1 MVESSFVRCTRRG
14 RSHLASLRGQTRPLQ
29 HPLHVQIEARLN
41 AGSFEDAQRLLAQL
55 GVGQEHVHATTYFAT
70 RILYQRGKLDLQGVV
85 ARLREL
91 LVACPEFPEASAM
104 LSAAERGTLRPDPTR
119 FNEATV
125 PPPPATSDDEDDDG
139 ERLTDPGHVPSSV
152 PAIEARLKTPQAP
165 GIPRAPLVPR
175 FTPRENVAPSYAP
188 PAELELTGP
197 DLELTPPDFE
207 LTPPAPI
214 SNPWNDTLSAP
225 PPSSTRS
232 ARSNG
237 PPPVAIE
244 LGPLDGLAD
253 AGFGARVTA
262 PSPGAASENEEAPSV
277 FVIATWL
284 SERDFERALAA
295 VETLGAESSPE
306 LSLLEVRALVGLGR
320 KAAARRSLDRL
331 CRAPLLD
338 PDLRAAVARLLIEL
352 GDIDRAEA
360 QARRAH
366 AEDPESELSRL
377 TLAWAV
383 ARSDAWLPSPRS
395 AGELSELLTNFTPEG
410 SPLSALGYALSALM
424 LLGTSASAARQAA
437 DAALGLDP
445 DSQDA
450 LAVAAVVAQKQRRS
464 EDAKR
469 LYQRLLARD
478 HHAAGDLAATLS
490 RLDLQVGRHA
500 EKSATASTP
509 PSAPLSPAVLSAPVA
524 PPRIEGG
531 SPWDEKE
538 QRLALG
544 DSKAAL
550 FEFEQGLSRKLEA
563 LPARAGAEE
572 LSWAALVTA
581 RFLTESPISRHFA
594 PYDLSLF
601 SIARL
606 DIALGLIYRG
616 GVGPRTEL
624 RTRAL
629 LGLGAYSGECLRQA
643 YAGEWLGAGGDLL
656 RMHIEGQGLCFSPFR
671 DMNARLQTAA
681 ALEVGDTPLP
691 HPGAEPLG
699 QRVALDVAPPTPWDP
714 EPWAPPEQLPRL
726 GASLRESPVG
736 LYCAGVELPLDLSF
750 ASLRS
755 LDRYV
760 TLLAPPLA
768 PPDPEAGWVRR
779 AAILVGAYMGEVLR
793 GTRGGA
799 WESVRGELRP
809 EAYRLS
815 LPGGVTALPVAAAY
829 ERLSGRRL
837 EQPSDYARRITG

>member
-1 MVESSFVRCTRRG
+1 M
-14 RSHLASLRGQTRPLQ
+14 
-29 HPLHVQIEARLN
+29 
-41 AGSFEDAQRLLAQL
+41 
-55 GVGQEHVHATTYFAT
+55 HATTYFAT

-85 ARLREL
+85 ARLSEL
-91 LVACPEFPEASAM
+91 LVACPEFPEARAM

-125 PPPPATSDDEDDDG
+125 PPPPVASDDDDDDG
-139 ERLTDPGHVPSSV
+139 DRLTDPGHVPSSV
-152 PAIEARLKTPQAP
+152 PAMEARLKTPQAP

-175 FTPRENVAPSYAP
+175 FTPREHVAPSYAP
-188 PAELELTGP
+188 PPE
-197 DLELTPPDFE
+197 LELTPPDFE
-207 LTPPAPI
+207 LTPPDPI

-225 PPSSTRS
+225 PPSSTQS
-232 ARSNG
+232 ARVAS

-244 LGPLDGLAD
+244 LGPLDGLAE
-253 AGFGARVTA
+253 AGFGARITA
-262 PSPGAASENEEAPSV
+262 PSPGAPGANEEPPSV

-284 SERDFERALAA
+284 SERDFERALTA
-295 VETLGAESSPE
+295 VEALGAESSPE

-338 PDLRAAVARLLIEL
+338 PDLRAAVARLLLEL
-352 GDIDRAEA
+352 GDVDRAEA

-377 TLAWAV
+377 TLAWAI
-383 ARSDAWLPSPRS
+383 ARSNAWLPSARS
-395 AGELSELLTNFTPEG
+395 AGELSELLTDFTPEG
-410 SPLSALGYALSALM
+410 SPLAALGFALSALM

-464 EDAKR
+464 ADAKR

-478 HHAAGDLAATLS
+478 HHAADELAATLS
-490 RLDLQVGRHA
+490 SLDLQVGRHA
-500 EKSATASTP
+500 ETTAANVSAPQSAP
-509 PSAPLSPAVLSAPVA
+509 PSPRVQGAPRGQASVA
-524 PPRIEGG
+524 GG
-531 SPWDEKE
+531 SPWDVKE
-538 QRLALG
+538 QRLAQG

-550 FEFEQGLSRKLEA
+550 FEFEQGLSRKLES

-581 RFLTESPISRHFA
+581 RFLTVSPISRHFA

-624 RTRAL
+624 RSRAL

-643 YAGEWLGAGGDLL
+643 YAGEWVGGSADLL

-681 ALEVGDTPLP
+681 PLEVGDTPLP

-699 QRVALDVAPPTPWDP
+699 QRIALSVAPPAPWDP
-714 EPWAPPEQLPRL
+714 EPWAPPEQLARL

-736 LYCAGVELPLDLSF
+736 LYCAGAELPLDLSF

-768 PPDPEAGWVRR
+768 PPDPEAAWVRR

-793 GTRGGA
+793 GTHGGA

-809 EAYRLS
+809 EAYRLA

>member
-1 MVESSFVRCTRRG
+1 M
-14 RSHLASLRGQTRPLQ
+14 
-29 HPLHVQIEARLN
+29 
-41 AGSFEDAQRLLAQL
+41 
-55 GVGQEHVHATTYFAT
+55 HATTYFAT
-70 RILYQRGKLDLQGVV
+70 RILYQRGKLDLPGVI
-85 ARLREL
+85 ARLGEL
-91 LVACPEFPEASAM
+91 LVVCPEFPEARAM
-104 LSAAERGTLRPDPTR
+104 LDAAQRGALRPDTKT

-125 PPPPATSDDEDDDG
+125 PPPPITEDDEDDGD
-139 ERLTDPGHVPSSV
+139 RLTEPGHAPSSV
-152 PAIEARLKTPQAP
+152 PTVEARLKTPQAP

-188 PAELELTGP
+188 PP
-197 DLELTPPDFE
+197 DLELTPPELDLE
-207 LTPPAPI
+207 LTPPT

-225 PPSSTRS
+225 PPSSTRNPRIDS
-232 ARSNG
+232 
-237 PPPVAIE
+237 PPPVAID
-244 LGPLDGLAD
+244 LGVHDGV
-253 AGFGARVTA
+253 ARIGLGDRNTA
-262 PSPGAASENEEAPSV
+262 PSPGAPGHEAELPSV

-295 VETLGAESSPE
+295 VDKLGAESSPE
-306 LSLLEVRALVGLGR
+306 LSLLEVRALIGLSR

-352 GDIDRAEA
+352 GDLDRAEA

-383 ARSDAWLPSPRS
+383 ARGDAWLPSPRS
-395 AGELSELLTNFTPEG
+395 AGELSELLGNITPEA
-410 SPLSALGYALSALM
+410 SPLPALGYALSALR
-424 LLGTSASAARQAA
+424 LLGSSAEAARQAA
-437 DAALGLDP
+437 DAALALDA

-464 EDAKR
+464 ADAKR
-469 LYQRLLARD
+469 LYQRLLVVD
-478 HHAAGDLAATLS
+478 HHAADELATTLGS
-490 RLDLQVGRHA
+490 LDLKVGPHA
-500 EKSATASTP
+500 ER
-509 PSAPLSPAVLSAPVA
+509 PVA
-524 PPRIEGG
+524 RGSTAPPPAPAPAPAPAPPVLTPG

-550 FEFEQGLSRKLEA
+550 FEFEQGLSRKLES
-563 LPARAGAEE
+563 LPARAGPAE
-572 LSWAALVTA
+572 LSWAATVTA
-581 RFLTESPISRHFA
+581 RYLTEAAISRHFA
-594 PYDLSLF
+594 PYDLSVF
-601 SIARL
+601 SIGRL
-606 DIALGLIYRG
+606 DVALGLIYRG

-643 YAGEWLGAGGDLL
+643 YAGEWVGPSADLL

-671 DMNARLQTAA
+671 DMNARLQSAEP
-681 ALEVGDTPLP
+681 LEVGDTPVP

-699 QRVALDVAPPTPWDP
+699 QRVALSVAPPTPWDP
-714 EPWAPPEQLPRL
+714 AAWPDAAQLPLL
-726 GASLRESPVG
+726 GSRLRESPVG

-768 PPDPEAGWVRR
+768 PPDPEAVWVRR
-779 AAILVGAYMGEVLR
+779 AAVLVGAYLGEVLR
-793 GTRGGA
+793 ATRGGA
-799 WESVRGELRP
+799 WETTRGELRA
-809 EAYRLS
+809 EAYRLA
-815 LPGGVTALPVAAAY
+815 LPGGVKALPIAAAF
-829 ERLSGRRL
+829 ERLCGRRL

>member
-1 MVESSFVRCTRRG
+1 
-14 RSHLASLRGQTRPLQ
+14 
-29 HPLHVQIEARLN
+29 
-41 AGSFEDAQRLLAQL
+41 
-55 GVGQEHVHATTYFAT
+55 VGHEHVHATTYFAT

-85 ARLREL
+85 ARLSEL
-91 LVACPEFPEASAM
+91 LVACPEFPEARAM

-125 PPPPATSDDEDDDG
+125 PPPPVTSDDDDDDDDD
-139 ERLTDPGHVPSSV
+139 RLTDPGHMPSSV
-152 PAIEARLKTPQAP
+152 PALEARLKTPQAP

-188 PAELELTGP
+188 PPE
-197 DLELTPPDFE
+197 LELTPPDFE
-207 LTPPAPI
+207 LTPPDPI

-232 ARSNG
+232 ARLDS

-244 LGPLDGLAD
+244 LGPLDGLPD
-253 AGFGARVTA
+253 AGFGARITA
-262 PSPGAASENEEAPSV
+262 PSPGAPGSNEEPPSV

-284 SERDFERALAA
+284 SERDFERALTA
-295 VETLGAESSPE
+295 VEALGAESSPE

-377 TLAWAV
+377 TLAWAL
-383 ARSDAWLPSPRS
+383 ARSDAWLPSARS
-395 AGELSELLTNFTPEG
+395 AGELSELLTDLTPEG
-410 SPLSALGYALSALM
+410 SPLPALGYALSALM

-464 EDAKR
+464 VDAKR

-478 HHAAGDLAATLS
+478 HHAADELAATLS
-490 RLDLQVGRHA
+490 SLDLQVGRHA
-500 EKSATASTP
+500 EKAAASASAPPTAP
-509 PSAPLSPAVLSAPVA
+509 PSPRQHGAPLVQTNAQS
-524 PPRIEGG
+524 G

-538 QRLALG
+538 QRLAQG

-550 FEFEQGLSRKLEA
+550 FDFEQGLSRKLES

-643 YAGEWLGAGGDLL
+643 YAGEWVGGSADLL

-681 ALEVGDTPLP
+681 PLEIGDTPLP

-699 QRVALDVAPPTPWDP
+699 QRVALSVAPPTPWDP
-714 EPWAPPEQLPRL
+714 EPWAAPEQLPRL
-726 GASLRESPVG
+726 GSSLRESPVG

>member
-1 MVESSFVRCTRRG
+1 M
-14 RSHLASLRGQTRPLQ
+14 
-29 HPLHVQIEARLN
+29 IARL
-41 AGSFEDAQRLLAQL
+41 G
-55 GVGQEHVHATTYFAT
+55 
-70 RILYQRGKLDLQGVV
+70 
-85 ARLREL
+85 EL
-91 LVACPEFPEASAM
+91 LVVCPEFPEARAM
-104 LSAAERGTLRPDPTR
+104 LTAAQRGTLRPDTTG
-119 FNEATV
+119 FNQATV
-125 PPPPATSDDEDDDG
+125 PPPPVTGDDEDEDNGD
-139 ERLTDPGHVPSSV
+139 RLTEPGHAPSSI
-152 PAIEARLKTPQAP
+152 PNIEARLKTPQAP

-188 PAELELTGP
+188 PP
-197 DLELTPPDFE
+197 DLELTPPELALE
-207 LTPPAPI
+207 LTPPT

-225 PPSSTRS
+225 PPSSTRNPRIDS
-232 ARSNG
+232 
-237 PPPVAIE
+237 PPPVAID
-244 LGPLDGLAD
+244 LGVHDGT
-253 AGFGARVTA
+253 ARAALGNRNTA
-262 PSPGAASENEEAPSV
+262 PSPGAPGHEAEPPSV

-284 SERDFERALAA
+284 SERDFERALSA
-295 VETLGAESSPE
+295 VEKLGAESSPE
-306 LSLLEVRALVGLGR
+306 LSLLEVRALIGLGR

-352 GDIDRAEA
+352 GDLDRAEA

-366 AEDPESELSRL
+366 SEDPESELSRL

-395 AGELSELLTNFTPEG
+395 AAELSELLTDHSPEA
-410 SPLSALGYALSALM
+410 SPLPALGYALSALR
-424 LLGTSASAARQAA
+424 LLGSSAEAARQAA
-437 DAALGLDP
+437 DAALALDA

-464 EDAKR
+464 TDAKR
-469 LYQRLLARD
+469 LYQRLLSIDA
-478 HHAAGDLAATLS
+478 HAADELATTLG
-490 RLDLQVGRHA
+490 RLDLMVGHHA
-500 EKSATASTP
+500 DKPISRGSTA
-509 PSAPLSPAVLSAPVA
+509 PSAPPTPAAAASAPTLFGTPPASSAVLTP
-524 PPRIEGG
+524 G

-550 FEFEQGLSRKLEA
+550 FEFEQGLSRKLES
-563 LPARAGAEE
+563 LPARAGAAE
-572 LSWAALVTA
+572 LSWAATVTA
-581 RFLTESPISRHFA
+581 RYLTESPISRHFA

-601 SIARL
+601 SIGRL

-643 YAGEWLGAGGDLL
+643 YAGEWVGPSADLL

-671 DMNARLQTAA
+671 DMNARLQSAEP
-681 ALEVGDTPLP
+681 LEVGDTPLP

-699 QRVALDVAPPTPWDP
+699 QRVALSVAPPTPWDP
-714 EPWAPPEQLPRL
+714 APWPDADQLPLL
-726 GASLRESPVG
+726 GSRLRESPVG

-768 PPDPEAGWVRR
+768 PPDPEAVWVRR
-779 AAILVGAYMGEVLR
+779 AAVLVGAYMGEVLR
-793 GTRGGA
+793 ATRGGA
-799 WESVRGELRP
+799 WEATRGELRA
-809 EAYRLS
+809 EAYRLA
-815 LPGGVTALPVAAAY
+815 LPGGLKALPVAAAY

>member
-1 MVESSFVRCTRRG
+1 
-14 RSHLASLRGQTRPLQ
+14 
-29 HPLHVQIEARLN
+29 
-41 AGSFEDAQRLLAQL
+41 LLAQL
-55 GVGQEHVHATTYFAT
+55 GVGPEHVHATTYFAT
-70 RILYQRGKLDLQGVV
+70 RILYQRGKLDLQGVI

-91 LVACPEFPEASAM
+91 LAACPDFAEARAM

-125 PPPPATSDDEDDDG
+125 PPPPDDDDDDDG
-139 ERLTDPGHVPSSV
+139 ERPTDPGHVPSSV
-152 PAIEARLKTPQAP
+152 PMIEARLKTPQAP

-175 FTPRENVAPSYAP
+175 FTPLEHVAPSYVP
-188 PAELELTGP
+188 PPEL
-197 DLELTPPDFE
+197 DLTPPE
-207 LTPPAPI
+207 AI

-225 PPSSTRS
+225 PPSSTQS
-232 ARSNG
+232 APVNG
-237 PPPVAIE
+237 PPSLAIE
-244 LGPLDGLAD
+244 LGPLDGVVEL
-253 AGFGARVTA
+253 GVGARITA
-262 PSPGAASENEEAPSV
+262 PSPGAASTNEEPPSV
-277 FVIATWL
+277 FLIATWL
-284 SERDFERALAA
+284 AERDFERALAA

-383 ARSDAWLPSPRS
+383 ARREAWLPSGRAAS
-395 AGELSELLTNFTPEG
+395 LLSELLGNFTAEG
-410 SPLSALGYALSALM
+410 SQHAALGHALSALM
-424 LLGTSASAARQAA
+424 LLGTSPEAARQAA
-437 DAALGLDP
+437 DAALRLDP
-445 DSQDA
+445 EAQDA

-464 EDAKR
+464 ADANR

-478 HHAAGDLAATLS
+478 HHAAHDLAATLAS
-490 RLDLQVGRHA
+490 LDLEVGRNG
-500 EKSATASTP
+500 ESAVNRD
-509 PSAPLSPAVLSAPVA
+509 SAPPAPGTAAAASMVENRV
-524 PPRIEGG
+524 

-538 QRLALG
+538 QRLAKG

-550 FEFEQGLSRKLEA
+550 FDFEQGLSRKLEA
-563 LPARAGAEE
+563 LAARAGANE
-572 LSWAALVTA
+572 LSRAALVTA
-581 RFLTESPISRHFA
+581 RYLTESPISRHFA

-643 YAGEWLGAGGDLL
+643 YAGEWVGGSSDLL

-671 DMNARLQTAA
+671 AMNARLQTATP
-681 ALEVGDTPLP
+681 LEVGDTPLP

-699 QRVALDVAPPTPWDP
+699 QRVALSIAPPAPWDP
-714 EPWAPPEQLPRL
+714 AAWPAPEQLARL

-779 AAILVGAYMGEVLR
+779 AAILVGAYLGEVLR
-793 GTRGGA
+793 RTRGGA
-799 WESVRGELRP
+799 WEATRGELRP
-809 EAYRLS
+809 EAYRLT

>member
-1 MVESSFVRCTRRG
+1 
-14 RSHLASLRGQTRPLQ
+14 
-29 HPLHVQIEARLN
+29 
-41 AGSFEDAQRLLAQL
+41 
-55 GVGQEHVHATTYFAT
+55 VHATTYFAT

-85 ARLREL
+85 ARLGEL
-91 LVACPEFPEASAM
+91 IAACPEFPEARAM
-104 LSAAERGTLRPDPTR
+104 LTAAERGTLRPEPSR

-125 PPPPATSDDEDDDG
+125 PPPRVTSDDEDDDDG
-139 ERLTDPGHVPSSV
+139 DRLTDPGHLPSSV
-152 PAIEARLKTPQAP
+152 PAMEARLKTPQAP

-188 PAELELTGP
+188 PPE
-197 DLELTPPDFE
+197 LELTPPEHDLELE
-207 LTPPAPI
+207 LTPPE

-232 ARSNG
+232 AS
-237 PPPVAIE
+237 PPAVAVE

-253 AGFGARVTA
+253 RGFGGRITA
-262 PSPGAASENEEAPSV
+262 PSPGAPGASEAEPPSV

-295 VETLGAESSPE
+295 VEKLGAESSPE
-306 LSLLEVRALVGLGR
+306 LSLLEVRALIGLGR

-352 GDIDRAEA
+352 GDVARAEA

-383 ARSDAWLPSPRS
+383 ARSDAWLPSARS
-395 AGELSELLTNFTPEG
+395 AGELSELLSDFRPEG
-410 SPLSALGYALSALM
+410 SPLAALAYALSALM
-424 LLGTSASAARQAA
+424 LLGTSAEAARQAA
-437 DAALGLDP
+437 DAALALDAASP
-445 DSQDA
+445 DA
-450 LAVAAVVAQKQRRS
+450 LAVAAVVAQKQRRGA
-464 EDAKR
+464 DAKR
-469 LYQRLLARD
+469 LYQRLLALD
-478 HHAAGDLAATLS
+478 HHAADELSTTLG

-500 EKSATASTP
+500 EKPVPNVSA
-509 PSAPLSPAVLSAPVA
+509 APVPPPVKAVAA
-524 PPRIEGG
+524 PGVLIATSSAEGG

-538 QRLALG
+538 QRLAQG

-550 FEFEQGLSRKLEA
+550 FEFEQGLSRKLES
-563 LPARAGAEE
+563 LPARAGATE
-572 LSWAALVTA
+572 LSRAALVTA
-581 RFLTESPISRHFA
+581 RYLTESPISRHFA

-606 DIALGLIYRG
+606 DVALGLIYRG

-643 YAGEWLGAGGDLL
+643 YAGEWIGGSADLL

-671 DMNARLQTAA
+671 DMNARLQSAA
-681 ALEVGDTPLP
+681 PLEVGDTPLP

-699 QRVALDVAPPTPWDP
+699 QRVALDIAPPAPWDP
-714 EPWAPPEQLPRL
+714 ETWAPPEQLPRL
-726 GASLRESPVG
+726 GLSLRESPVG

-768 PPDPEAGWVRR
+768 PPDPEAAWVRR
-779 AAILVGAYMGEVLR
+779 AAILVGAYLGEVLR
-793 GTRGGA
+793 NTRGGS
-799 WESVRGELRP
+799 WEAVRGELRS
-809 EAYRLS
+809 EAYRLA
-815 LPGGVTALPVAAAY
+815 LPGGLKALPVAAAY

>member
-1 MVESSFVRCTRRG
+1 
-14 RSHLASLRGQTRPLQ
+14 
-29 HPLHVQIEARLN
+29 
-41 AGSFEDAQRLLAQL
+41 
-55 GVGQEHVHATTYFAT
+55 VHATTYFAT
-70 RILYQRGKLDLQGVV
+70 RILYQRGKLDLPGVM
-85 ARLREL
+85 ARLSEL
-91 LVACPEFPEASAM
+91 LAVCPEFPEARAM

-125 PPPPATSDDEDDDG
+125 PPPPATADDDDDG
-139 ERLTDPGHVPSSV
+139 DRLTDPGYAPSSV
-152 PAIEARLKTPQAP
+152 PALEARLKTPQAP
-165 GIPRAPLVPR
+165 GIPRAPLLPR

-188 PAELELTGP
+188 PPELEL
-197 DLELTPPDFE
+197 ELDAPELE
-207 LTPPAPI
+207 LTPPAPP

-225 PPSSTRS
+225 PPSSTRNPRIDS
-232 ARSNG
+232 
-237 PPPVAIE
+237 PPPVAID
-244 LGPLDGLAD
+244 LGPLDGLAEP
-253 AGFGARVTA
+253 GFGARITA
-262 PSPGAASENEEAPSV
+262 PSPGAPGPSEAEPPSV
-277 FVIATWL
+277 FLIATWL
-284 SERDFERALAA
+284 SERDFERALTA
-295 VETLGAESSPE
+295 VQQLGAESSPE

-377 TLAWAV
+377 TLAWAI

-395 AGELSELLTNFTPEG
+395 AGELSELLDGFTPEG
-410 SPLSALGYALSALM
+410 GPLPALGYALSALM
-424 LLGTSASAARQAA
+424 LLGTSTEAARQAA
-437 DAALGLDP
+437 DAALALDA

-450 LAVAAVVAQKQRRS
+450 LAVASVVAQKQRRHA
-464 EDAKR
+464 DAKR
-469 LYQRLLARD
+469 LHQRLLDID
-478 HHAAGDLAATLS
+478 HHAAEELSATLG
-490 RLDLQVGRHA
+490 RLELQVGRHA
-500 EKSATASTP
+500 EKPTGNVATTGGA
-509 PSAPLSPAVLSAPVA
+509 APAVSARGGAA
-524 PPRIEGG
+524 PARALAAPAASAVSGVPGG

-550 FEFEQGLSRKLEA
+550 FEFEQGLSRKLES
-563 LPARAGAEE
+563 LPARAGTAE

-581 RFLTESPISRHFA
+581 RYLTESPISRHFA

-601 SIARL
+601 SIGRL
-606 DIALGLIYRG
+606 DVALGLIYRG

-643 YAGEWLGAGGDLL
+643 YAGEWVGGAADLL

-671 DMNARLQTAA
+671 DMNARLQAA
-681 ALEVGDTPLP
+681 APLEIGDTPLP

-714 EPWAPPEQLPRL
+714 QPWAPPEQLPRL
-726 GASLRESPVG
+726 GLSLRESPVG

-768 PPDPEAGWVRR
+768 PPDPEAAWVRR
-779 AAILVGAYMGEVLR
+779 AAIVVGAYLGEVLR
-793 GTRGGA
+793 STRGGA
-799 WESVRGELRP
+799 WEPVRGELRA
-809 EAYRLS
+809 EAYRLA
-815 LPGGVTALPVAAAY
+815 LPGGVKALPVAAAY

>member
-1 MVESSFVRCTRRG
+1 MAGSRYS
-14 RSHLASLRGQTRPLQ
+14 ANQTRPLH
-29 HPLHVQIEARLN
+29 HPLHTQIEARLN

-70 RILYQRGKLDLQGVV
+70 RILYQRGKLDLPGVI

-91 LVACPEFPEASAM
+91 LVACPEFPEARAM
-104 LSAAERGTLRPDPTR
+104 LTAAQRGTLRPDTTS
-119 FNEATV
+119 FNQATV
-125 PPPPATSDDEDDDG
+125 PPPPVTEDDEDDGD
-139 ERLTDPGHVPSSV
+139 RLTQPGNAPSSV
-152 PAIEARLKTPQAP
+152 PNIEARLKTPQAP

-175 FTPRENVAPSYAP
+175 FTPRENVAPSYVP
-188 PAELELTGP
+188 PPELELTPP
-197 DLELTPPDFE
+197 DLELTPP
-207 LTPPAPI
+207 T

-225 PPSSTRS
+225 PPSSTRNPRIDS
-232 ARSNG
+232 
-237 PPPVAIE
+237 PPPVAID
-244 LGPLDGLAD
+244 LGVHDGV
-253 AGFGARVTA
+253 ARARLGDRNTA
-262 PSPGAASENEEAPSV
+262 PSPGAPGHEADPPSV

-284 SERDFERALAA
+284 SERDFERALLA
-295 VETLGAESSPE
+295 VEKLGAESSPE
-306 LSLLEVRALVGLGR
+306 LSLLEVRALIGLSR

-338 PDLRAAVARLLIEL
+338 PDLRAAVGRLLIEL
-352 GDIDRAEA
+352 GDLDRAEA

-366 AEDPESELSRL
+366 SEDPESELSRL

-383 ARSDAWLPSPRS
+383 ARRDAWLPSPRL
-395 AGELSELLTNFTPEG
+395 AGELSALLTNITPEA
-410 SPLSALGYALSALM
+410 SPLPALGYALSALR
-424 LLGTSASAARQAA
+424 LLGSSPEAARQAA
-437 DAALGLDP
+437 DAALALDAE
-445 DSQDA
+445 SQDA

-464 EDAKR
+464 ADAKR
-469 LYQRLLARD
+469 LYQRLLVID
-478 HHAAGDLAATLS
+478 HHAADELAGTLAS
-490 RLDLQVGRHA
+490 LDLKVGPHA
-500 EKSATASTP
+500 DKPIARGSVAP
-509 PSAPLSPAVLSAPVA
+509 PAPAPVA
-524 PPRIEGG
+524 LAPQFGTPAASSTALTPG

-563 LPARAGAEE
+563 LPARAGAAE
-572 LSWAALVTA
+572 LSWAATVTA
-581 RFLTESPISRHFA
+581 RYLTESPISRHFA

-601 SIARL
+601 SIGRL
-606 DIALGLIYRG
+606 DVALGLIYRG

-643 YAGEWLGAGGDLL
+643 YAGEWVGPAADLL

-671 DMNARLQTAA
+671 DMNARLQSAEP
-681 ALEVGDTPLP
+681 LEVGDTPLP

-699 QRVALDVAPPTPWDP
+699 QRVAVSIAPPTPWDP
-714 EPWAPPEQLPRL
+714 AAWPDAAQLPLL
-726 GASLRESPVG
+726 GCRLRESPVG

-768 PPDPEAGWVRR
+768 PSDPEAVWVRR
-779 AAILVGAYMGEVLR
+779 AAVLVGAYMGEVLR
-793 GTRGGA
+793 ATRGGA
-799 WESVRGELRP
+799 WEPTRGDLRA
-809 EAYRLS
+809 EAYRLA
-815 LPGGVTALPVAAAY
+815 LPGGIKALPIAAAY

>member
-1 MVESSFVRCTRRG
+1 M
-14 RSHLASLRGQTRPLQ
+14 
-29 HPLHVQIEARLN
+29 
-41 AGSFEDAQRLLAQL
+41 
-55 GVGQEHVHATTYFAT
+55 HATTYFAT
-70 RILYQRGKLDLQGVV
+70 RILYQRGKLDLPGVM
-85 ARLREL
+85 ARLNEL
-91 LVACPEFPEASAM
+91 LVACPDFPEARAM

-125 PPPPATSDDEDDDG
+125 PPPPLAVDDDDEDG
-139 ERLTDPGHVPSSV
+139 ERPTDPGSVPSSI
-152 PAIEARLKTPQAP
+152 PSLEARLKTPQAP
-165 GIPRAPLVPR
+165 GIPRAPLLPR
-175 FTPRENVAPSYAP
+175 FTPPENLAPSYAP
-188 PAELELTGP
+188 RPELDLTLPELEV
-197 DLELTPPDFE
+197 TP
-207 LTPPAPI
+207 TPQT
-214 SNPWNDTLSAP
+214 SNPWSDTLSAP

-232 ARSNG
+232 ARIDS
-237 PPPVAIE
+237 PPLVAIE
-244 LGPLDGLAD
+244 LDMLDGLAD
-253 AGFGARVTA
+253 ASFGARITA
-262 PSPGAASENEEAPSV
+262 PSPGAPGPSEAEPPSV

-284 SERDFERALAA
+284 SERDFERALGA
-295 VETLGAESSPE
+295 VEKLGAESSPE

-338 PDLRAAVARLLIEL
+338 PDLRSAVARLLLEL
-352 GDIDRAEA
+352 GDFDRAEA

-366 AEDPESELSRL
+366 TEDPESELSRL

-383 ARSDAWLPSPRS
+383 ARSNAWLLSPRS
-395 AGELSELLTNFTPEG
+395 ASELSELLTNLSPEDG
-410 SPLSALGYALSALM
+410 PLPALGYALSALM
-424 LLGTSASAARQAA
+424 LLGSSPEAARQAA
-437 DAALGLDP
+437 EAALGLDA

-464 EDAKR
+464 ADAKR
-469 LYQRLLARD
+469 LQQRLRDVD
-478 HHAAGDLAATLS
+478 HHAAEELAASLAS
-490 RLDLQVGRHA
+490 LDPQLARGA
-500 EKSATASTP
+500 EKSAARSLAPAPAAAAQAAAVPAAASG
-509 PSAPLSPAVLSAPVA
+509 AVLVDSA
-524 PPRIEGG
+524 

-538 QRLALG
+538 QRLAQG

-563 LPARAGAEE
+563 LSTRASPAE
-572 LSWAALVTA
+572 LSWAATVTA
-581 RFLTESPISRHFA
+581 RYLTESPISRHFA

-601 SIARL
+601 SIGRL
-606 DIALGLIYRG
+606 DVALGLIYRG

-643 YAGEWLGAGGDLL
+643 YAGEWIGVSTDLL

-671 DMNARLQTAA
+671 DMNARLQSSEP
-681 ALEVGDTPLP
+681 LQVGETPLP

-699 QRVALDVAPPTPWDP
+699 QRVALSVAPPTPWDP
-714 EPWAPPEQLPRL
+714 APWPDAERLAWL
-726 GASLRESPVG
+726 GARLRESPVG

-768 PPDPEAGWVRR
+768 PPDPEALWVRR
-779 AAILVGAYMGEVLR
+779 AAILVGAYLGEVLR
-793 GTRGGA
+793 ATRGGT
-799 WESVRGELRP
+799 WETVRGELRA
-809 EAYRLS
+809 EAYRLA
-815 LPGGVTALPVAAAY
+815 LPGGVKALPVAAAF
-829 ERLSGRRL
+829 ERLTGRRL